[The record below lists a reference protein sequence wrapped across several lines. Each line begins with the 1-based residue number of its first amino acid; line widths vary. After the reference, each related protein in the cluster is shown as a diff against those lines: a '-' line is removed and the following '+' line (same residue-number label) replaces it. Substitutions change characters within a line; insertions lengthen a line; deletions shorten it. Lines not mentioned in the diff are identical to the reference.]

1 MDIRKEAYDSL
12 DRYFTSLSVTGYR
25 SYTEVYKL
33 LVLSFI
39 EELLYSFPGMVSE
52 NDYRL
57 FSKVLENIYG
67 TSCLIPYPDYKKV
80 AERAMEENYR
90 WCFSGN
96 DTQRLTLNGL
106 FRTTDDIMGI
116 N

>member
-33 LVLSFI
+33 LILCII
-39 EELLYSFPGMVSE
+39 EELLYTFPGLVSE
-52 NDYRL
+52 KDYRL
-57 FSKVLENIYG
+57 FSRVLENIYG

-80 AERAMEENYR
+80 AERAKGRDIR
-90 WCFSGN
+90 WRFSDN
-96 DTQRLTLNGL
+96 DIQRLSTNGL
-106 FRTTDDIMGI
+106 LRITDDITEI